1 MGGDLGTEEGGGGV
15 VGGAEGRH
23 VNQPVDSSLTAS
35 LRHPPGT
42 LNVSLLVA
50 EVSVHPNKHTY
61 KGGEKEEDRCFP
73 LTITLVEKKKKK
85 KKGKLKPCL
94 VIPSNQVEDHLR
106 ILHRLDH

>member
-1 MGGDLGTEEGGGGV
+1 MRKIANEVGGDLGTEEGGGGV

-23 VNQPVDSSLTAS
+23 VNQPVDSGLTAS

-61 KGGEKEEDRCFP
+61 KGGEKEEDLCFP
-73 LTITLVEKKKKK
+73 LTITLGWRKKRKKKERKAQT
-85 KKGKLKPCL
+85 LSRNP
-94 VIPSNQVEDHLR
+94 VQSS
-106 ILHRLDH
+106 